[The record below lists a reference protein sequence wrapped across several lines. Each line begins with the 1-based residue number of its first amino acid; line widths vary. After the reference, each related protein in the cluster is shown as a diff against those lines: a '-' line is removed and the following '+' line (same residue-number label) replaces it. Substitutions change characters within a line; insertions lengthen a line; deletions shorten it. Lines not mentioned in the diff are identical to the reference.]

1 MNHAILVELQFF
13 ATSVFWGMILLIL
26 YDVLRIVRRIIKHN
40 VILVG
45 MQDIIYWIICSILI
59 FHMMY
64 QQNDG
69 IIRGFSI
76 MAMLIGMMLYHNL
89 ISDKFVDL
97 VSKSINKIL
106 NFIQKLIMLLFKPFI
121 FTFHKILRLITWI
134 FKKLKKLLHY
144 FINTLKKIWKS
155 IKINVLVKEKGD

>member
-106 NFIQKLIMLLFKPFI
+106 NLIKKFIILLFKPFI
-121 FTFHKILRLITWI
+121 VTFNKIIKIITWI

-144 FINTLKKIWKS
+144 FIKTLKKIWKS